1 MGAALYE
8 FAARRRFSSLA
19 GYYGDYSLAAL
30 TETAS
35 TPARRNAETASNG
48 VVLVRRGHPRSAS
61 GPVTVLGRYFL
72 DGPRLALRPHI
83 GGITFT
89 VPVPR
94 TLSKVHR

>member
-8 FAARRRFSSLA
+8 FTARPRFQQPRR
-19 GYYGDYSLAAL
+19 YYGDYSLAAL

-35 TPARRNAETASNG
+35 TPARRNAKTASNG
-48 VVLVRRGHPRSAS
+48 LVLVRRGHPQSAS

-72 DGPRLALRPHI
+72 DGPRLALRPHT

-94 TLSKVHR
+94 TP